1 VIEAVLAAAGASLI
15 AGPLGTGL
23 GAVAIAAFRSIKPS
37 TLNGSLGG
45 AAGVMLAATVF
56 SLLLPALDAGRAS
69 SQSYAIGAIEVIVGF
84 AIGALAMGLAHRI
97 VPHEH
102 EVKGL
107 EGPTSKRASR
117 LLLLVIAVAIH
128 NAPEGMAVGVGAASG
143 DADLA
148 AALIVG
154 IGIQNMPE
162 GLAVAVAMVATGA
175 SRAKAI
181 AIAFATGLV
190 EVLGAIIAGAAVGF
204 FSQLL
209 VFALAFA
216 AGAMLFVITHEVIP
230 EIHRSGEDKYA
241 SGALIAGFCAMILI
255 DAFLA

>member
-1 VIEAVLAAAGASLI
+1 MIEAIIAAAGASLI
-15 AGPLGTGL
+15 AGPIGTGA
-23 GAVAIAAFRSIKPS
+23 GALAVVGFRTIKPA
-37 TLNGSLGG
+37 TLNGLLGA

-56 SLLLPALDAGRAS
+56 SLLLPALEAGESATRS
-69 SQSYAIGAIEVIVGF
+69 SAL
-84 AIGALAMGLAHRI
+84 GALEVVLGFVAGAVAMAFAHRF

-107 EGPTSKRASR
+107 EGPRSARGSR

-143 DADLA
+143 DQDLA

-154 IGIQNMPE
+154 IGLQNMPE

-175 SRAKAI
+175 SRLKAI
-181 AIAFATGLV
+181 GIAFATGLV
-190 EVLGAIIAGAAVGF
+190 EVLGAVIAGAAVGV

-209 VFALAFA
+209 VLALAFA

-241 SGALIAGFCAMILI
+241 SAALIAGFCAMVLI
-255 DAFLA
+255 DALLG